1 MTIAKVSLTLL
12 LGLGLKYIKPWTLSG
27 LPYLPHYTSINSISP
42 KIIDCLSEIQKRFL
56 WKNSKPKIKD
66 ERLRKC
72 YEHGGLK
79 NFDV

>member
-1 MTIAKVSLTLL
+1 MTIVKVSLTLL
-12 LGLGLKYIKPWTLSG
+12 LGLGLEYIKPWTLSG
-27 LPYLPHYTSINSISP
+27 LPYPPHYTSINSISP
-42 KIIDCLSEIQKRFL
+42 KIIDCFSEIQKRFL